1 MKHPPAV
8 RPREKLGDCPESF
21 LQSSIVNRQ
30 SSILLLLFAGLI
42 LGGCGRKTRVAAP
55 VPPPPPP
62 PIVVQSPP
70 AAQPDPP
77 PAPRTSLKVEPLDP
91 PTPEIL
97 SNPPLPSRS
106 GPPIRIALSTS
117 LQEIRISAP
126 GQFYLIEKIP
136 EAHKEILSGEVQ
148 VRVESEIE
156 QAAEVYRVQVASLS
170 NSDAA
175 EQLRKALAERF
186 SLPAVTRA
194 HETAGTTQVR
204 LGDFPTRDEAQKFVA
219 GPLVDAGYRDSF
231 VVRESTT
238 RGNGERALALR
249 GPGKL
254 FRIST
259 AGYIFLPVS
268 DTEFLRAG
276 GKPYRGVIDLSL
288 NKKGRIN
295 VVNQLGTEEYL
306 LGVLP
311 AELPP
316 TVYPE
321 TSALAAQAVAART
334 YALKN
339 LGRYRAEGFDLT
351 ADQSTQVYAGAG
363 IEHSMANEAVKSTEG
378 LALYYQGKLIEAMYS
393 STCGGKTEDFAN
405 VFDAPAVPY
414 LTSVACAV
422 EASSIVL
429 DSVVRGSSDLRE
441 VVFADDGTPA
451 NRYLELARVLGV
463 VQINKLTA
471 EYLSRPVTE
480 EEARR
485 WIETARRLAKRPPED
500 LTASPGDLTSRAGFL
515 RHAAERFF
523 GAQVISQRM
532 SASDSAYYLSNL
544 KDGDRVPGSA
554 RSALAFLMQK
564 GLWRPYPDNS
574 ARPAASIK
582 RSDGLSLLGRWIES
596 AQEEILKAGVFHEL
610 SGKNASIRRGNRTEE
625 IPLAEDVRLFRR
637 GGGGSLPVESIRVVG
652 GEKLSFH
659 LSPLGEID
667 FLEVE
672 LNPSGTASDRF
683 SPQATWQT
691 TLLSRVVSEKLQM
704 LASNIGEVRDLVPVR
719 LGASGRAVR
728 IRADGTRGSV
738 ILNGYKV
745 RVALGLRDT
754 LFTITRKHSSDGS
767 IASYTFD
774 GRGWGHGVGLCQV
787 GAFGM
792 AQAGKSFDEILK
804 TYYRG
809 VELRPA
815 Y

>member
-1 MKHPPAV
+1 MRARILPV
-8 RPREKLGDCPESF
+8 
-21 LQSSIVNRQ
+21 
-30 SSILLLLFAGLI
+30 LLLLAGLV

-55 VPPPPPP
+55 VPPPQPP
-62 PIVVQSPP
+62 VVIQSPP
-70 AAQPDPP
+70 AVQPDPP
-77 PAPRTSLKVEPLDP
+77 PAPRTPLKAKLPDP
-91 PTPEIL
+91 PIPIPEIL
-97 SNPPLPSRS
+97 SSPPLPTRA
-106 GPPIRIALSTS
+106 GPPIRIALSTAH
-117 LQEIRISAP
+117 QEIRISAP
-126 GQFYLIEKIP
+126 GEFYLIEKIP
-136 EAHKEILSGEVQ
+136 EAPKEILRGEVQ

-156 QAAEVYRVQVASLS
+156 QASEVYRIQVASLS

-175 EQLRKALAERF
+175 EQLRRALAERF
-186 SLPAVTRA
+186 SLPAVTRV

-204 LGDFPTRDEAQKFVA
+204 LGDFSTRDEAQKFAA
-219 GPLVDAGYRDSF
+219 GPLLDAGYRESF
-231 VVRESTT
+231 VVRESIP
-238 RGNGERALALR
+238 RGNGARALALR

-268 DTEFLRAG
+268 DTEFLRAD
-276 GKPYRGVIDLSL
+276 GKPYRGVLDLGL

-295 VVNQLGTEEYL
+295 VVNQLGMEEYL

-316 TVYPE
+316 TVYPQA
-321 TSALAAQAVAART
+321 SALAAQAVAART

-351 ADQSTQVYAGAG
+351 ADQSTQVYAGVG
-363 IEHSMANEAVKSTEG
+363 IEHDMANEAVRSTEG
-378 LALYYQGKLIEAMYS
+378 LALFYQGKLIEAMYS

-422 EASSIVL
+422 ESSSIVL
-429 DSVVRGSSDLRE
+429 ESVVRGNSDLRE

-451 NRYLELARVLGV
+451 NRYLELAGVLGV
-463 VQINKLTA
+463 VQINKLSA
-471 EYLSRPVTE
+471 EYLSGPPTE

-485 WIETARRLAKRPPED
+485 WVESARRLANRPPED
-500 LTASPGDLTSRAGFL
+500 LTARPEDLTSRAGFL

-523 GAQVISQRM
+523 GAQVISQRI

-554 RSALAFLMQK
+554 RRALAFLMQK

-574 ARPAASIK
+574 ARPAAPIK
-582 RSDGLSLLGRWIES
+582 RSDCLFHLGRWLES
-596 AQEEILKAGVFHEL
+596 AQEEVLQGGVFHEL
-610 SGKNASIRRGNRTEE
+610 SGKNASIRRGNRTDE
-625 IPLAEDVRLFRR
+625 IPLADDVRLFRR
-637 GGGGSLPVESIRVVG
+637 GGGGSLPVDSIRVVG

-659 LSPLGEID
+659 LSPIGEID
-667 FLEVE
+667 FLEAE

-691 TLLSRVVSEKLQM
+691 TLMSKVVSEKLHP
-704 LASNIGEVRDLVPVR
+704 LAGNIGEVRDLVPVR

-745 RVALGLRDT
+745 RVALGLKDT
-754 LFTITRKHSSDGS
+754 LFTIIRKHNSDGS

-792 AQAGKSFDEILK
+792 AKAGKSFEEILK

>member
-1 MKHPPAV
+1 V
-8 RPREKLGDCPESF
+8 
-21 LQSSIVNRQ
+21 
-30 SSILLLLFAGLI
+30 
-42 LGGCGRKTRVAAP
+42 
-55 VPPPPPP
+55 
-62 PIVVQSPP
+62 
-70 AAQPDPP
+70 
-77 PAPRTSLKVEPLDP
+77 
-91 PTPEIL
+91 
-97 SNPPLPSRS
+97 SNPPPLPSRS

-117 LQEIRISAP
+117 RQEIRISAP
-126 GQFYLIEKIP
+126 GEFYLIQKIP
-136 EAHKEILSGEVQ
+136 EASKEILSGEIQ
-148 VRVESEIE
+148 IRVESEME
-156 QAAEVYRVQVASLS
+156 QASEIYRIQVASLAVS
-170 NSDAA
+170 EAA

-186 SLPAVTRA
+186 SLPAVTRV

-204 LGDFPTRDEAQKFVA
+204 LGEFFTREEAQEFAA
-219 GPLVDAGYRDSF
+219 GPLLEAGYRESF

-238 RGNGERALALR
+238 RGNGERTLALR
-249 GPGKL
+249 GRGKL
-254 FRIST
+254 FRVST
-259 AGYIFLPVS
+259 AGYVFLPVS
-268 DTEFLRAG
+268 DTEFLRAD
-276 GKPYRGVIDLSL
+276 GKPYRGVLDLSL
-288 NKKGRIN
+288 NKNGRIN
-295 VVNQLGTEEYL
+295 VVNRVGIEEYL

-316 TVYPE
+316 TVYPQAA
-321 TSALAAQAVAART
+321 ALAAQAVAART

-351 ADQSTQVYAGAG
+351 ADQSTQVYGG
-363 IEHSMANEAVKSTEG
+363 VTLEHTMASEAVRSTEG
-378 LALYYQGKLIEAMYS
+378 VALYYQGKLIEAMYS

-422 EASSIVL
+422 ENP
-429 DSVVRGSSDLRE
+429 SVVLESLVRGNSDLRE

-451 NRYLELARVLGV
+451 NRYLELARVLGI
-463 VQINKLTA
+463 VQINRLTA
-471 EYLSRPVTE
+471 EYLGGPPTE
-480 EEARR
+480 EEARK

-500 LTASPGDLTSRAGFL
+500 LTARPGDLTSRAGFL

-523 GAQVISQRM
+523 GAQVISQRI

-554 RSALAFLMQK
+554 RSALAFLIQK

-574 ARPAASIK
+574 ARPGAPIK
-582 RSDGLSLLGRWIES
+582 RSDALSLLGRWMES
-596 AQEEILKAGVFHEL
+596 AQEEILKTGVFHEL
-610 SGKNASIRRGNRTEE
+610 SGKNASVRRGNRTEE
-625 IPLAEDVRLFRR
+625 IPLAEEVRLFRR
-637 GGGGSLPVESIRVVG
+637 GGGGSVPVDSIRVVG

-659 LSPLGEID
+659 LSPAGEID

-672 LNPSGTASDRF
+672 LNPAGTASDRF

-691 TLLSRVVSEKLQM
+691 TLLSRIVSEKLHP
-704 LASNIGEVRDLVPVR
+704 LASNIGELRDLVPVR

-728 IRADGTRGSV
+728 IRVDGTRGSV
-738 ILNGYKV
+738 VLNGYKV
-745 RVALGLRDT
+745 RLALGLKDT
-754 LFTITRKHSSDGS
+754 LFTIIRKHNSDGS

-792 AQAGKSFDEILK
+792 AQAGRSFEEILK